1 MTHSDTTV
9 FVPLRE
15 MQQQVE
21 NLFPN
26 QNSFR
31 WFVRHHR
38 DGLAKNVAMIQVANR
53 LLFDPSA
60 FKEYVIRHGA
70 ERVGYEA

>member
-1 MTHSDTTV
+1 MSHSDTTA
-9 FVPLRE
+9 FIPLRD

-38 DGLAKNVAMIQVANR
+38 DGLAKNAAMIQVANR
-53 LLFDPSA
+53 LLFDPAA
-60 FKEYVIRHGA
+60 FKKYVIRDGA
-70 ERVGYEA
+70 ERVGNAA

>member
-1 MTHSDTTV
+1 MSHSDTAF

-15 MQQQVE
+15 MQPQVE

-31 WFVRHHR
+31 WFVRHLR
-38 DGLAKNVAMIQVANR
+38 DGLAKNAAMIQVANR
-53 LLFDPSA
+53 LLFDPAA
-60 FKEYVIRHGA
+60 FKEYVIRDGA
-70 ERVGYEA
+70 ERVGYAA

>member
-1 MTHSDTTV
+1 MPHSDTAV

-38 DGLAKNVAMIQVANR
+38 DGLAKNAAMIQVANR
-53 LLFDPSA
+53 LLFDPAA
-60 FKEYVIRHGA
+60 FKEYVIRDGA
-70 ERVGYEA
+70 ERVGYAA

>member
-1 MTHSDTTV
+1 MTHSDTAS
-9 FVPLRE
+9 FISLRD

-38 DGLAKNVAMIQVANR
+38 HGLAKSAAMIQVANR
-53 LLFDPSA
+53 LLFDPAA
-60 FKEYVIRHGA
+60 FKESVIRDGA
-70 ERVGYEA
+70 ERVGYAA